1 MLLKTTKCKIMCL
14 LHNVQ
19 LHKAYKVTLN
29 IACLVFIAQGWH
41 TLVYEQVPLHKVSIH
56 RYICVR
62 AIAQDSQT
70 QIYTHVQA
78 IVSAHDHRCGLSLA
92 TYSSGY

>member
-1 MLLKTTKCKIMCL
+1 MFFLKGQIL
-14 LHNVQ
+14 SHPVQ
-19 LHKAYKVTLN
+19 LHNAPKVTLN
-29 IACLVFIAQGWH
+29 IACYVFIAQGYR
-41 TLVYEQVPLHKVSIH
+41 TLMYEQVPLHKASTH

-70 QIYTHVQA
+70 QIYARVRA

-92 TYSSGY
+92 TYSCGF